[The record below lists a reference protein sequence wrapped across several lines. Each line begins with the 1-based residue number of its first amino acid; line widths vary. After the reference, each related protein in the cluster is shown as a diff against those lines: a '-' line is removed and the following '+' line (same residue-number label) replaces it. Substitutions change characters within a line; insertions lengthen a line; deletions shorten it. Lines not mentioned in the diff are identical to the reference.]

1 MPPTRRSHPT
11 AAHQTNP
18 MEDDP
23 GPERRVELEVSVLN
37 LQQIVIDTARL
48 EDVARRTALAE
59 RARGE
64 LSIVFVDPK
73 QMAEM
78 NSLYRDECGPTDV
91 LSFSIDGLIS
101 GGIGPGDD
109 PPLIIGEVIICPE
122 VAVMQAADGLDNE
135 LDLLVAHGVLHLLGF
150 DHDSEESA
158 ELMRKRERKHT
169 GRSGARFE

>member
-1 MPPTRRSHPT
+1 
-11 AAHQTNP
+11 

-23 GPERRVELEVSVLN
+23 GPESRAALEVSVLN
-37 LQQIVIDTARL
+37 LQQIVIDTSGL

-59 RARGE
+59 GARGE
-64 LSIVFVDPK
+64 LSVVFVDPK

-101 GGIGPGDD
+101 GGVEPGDD

-122 VAVMQAADGLDNE
+122 VAAMQATDGIDSE
-135 LDLLVAHGVLHLLGF
+135 LELLVAHGVLHLLGF
-150 DHDSEESA
+150 DHD
-158 ELMRKRERKHT
+158 
-169 GRSGARFE
+169 

>member
-1 MPPTRRSHPT
+1 MD
-11 AAHQTNP
+11 
-18 MEDDP
+18 DDP
-23 GPERRVELEVSVLN
+23 GPAKRVNLEVSILN
-37 LQQIVIDTARL
+37 LQHIVIDTSRL

-59 RARGE
+59 GARGE
-64 LSIVFVDPK
+64 LSLVLVDPV

-78 NSLYRDECGPTDV
+78 NSQYRDECGPTDV

-101 GGIGPGDD
+101 GGVQPGDD

-122 VAVMQAADGLDNE
+122 VAAMQATAGLDSE

-158 ELMRKRERKHT
+158 ELMRGREQEHT
-169 GRSGARFE
+169 GRSGARFK